1 MIDPRPFMTV
11 PFLLHGRTMAGAD
24 CLGLTELVL
33 ASRGIALPD
42 DWHAQ
47 ARSLWA
53 EESTALRNFAPPG
66 WETLE
71 RPAGGWTRPVL
82 FAPADILATGH
93 AGIAQHVAPV
103 VDPHYALHTRAAWTP
118 RLVQHEQIRDHI
130 LWVWRHPESLR
141 RFAS

>member
-1 MIDPRPFMTV
+1 MRV
-11 PFLLHGRTMAGAD
+11 PFHLHGRSLEGAD

-33 ASRGIALPD
+33 ASMGITLPE

-53 EESTALRNFAPPG
+53 EESTALRSFAPPG
-66 WETLE
+66 WMTIAC
-71 RPAGGWTRPVL
+71 PDGGWVRPVL

-93 AGIAQHVAPV
+93 NGVAQHVAPV
-103 VDPHYALHTRAAWTP
+103 VDPHYALHTRAGWTP
-118 RLVQHEQIRDHI
+118 RLVQHDQIRDHI
-130 LWVWRHPESLR
+130 LWVWRHPEAFR